1 MHKTSAER
9 GNSRSSRVGTVR
21 LVIAVA
27 VALALLHTTGS
38 TGFGGYLHRGQTR
51 PDLQTNFAGSSL
63 ATQSLLRPSA
73 YTSEK
78 PEVQANAMPEEVL
91 DLSSFLTA
99 AAAAAP
105 VKLEPMDFAMQFLI
119 ALIPAIVV
127 EFFVLEPVQNLLA
140 SLGLRPKKED
150 RDYVAGSDETIKV
163 QRAFDFQAWEEQR
176 KNPDR
181 YWSILGATLTSST
194 MLTRLQGPLFFL
206 NLVAA
211 SVLFYS
217 RYLVPDG
224 YPVVALPTLPFT
236 LCSFALGLLV
246 TFRVNTSNN
255 RYVTARNKWGSILN
269 ISRDL
274 SQQACLWAVRKE
286 DGIDYARWVPAF
298 SLALMCHLR
307 DPRSHDLEAELRAA
321 AGPEESANGDGTGL
335 SDAEIK
341 EILSRPEGMNA
352 PHFVLHRLRA
362 MTTGLGVTDEQR
374 LLMEHNITRLVDD
387 LGACENIFATPI
399 PLGYTKHLTRF
410 LFLWLLLLPLALENQ
425 LGYGVVF
432 VQQLLAFGL
441 LGVEDIGIQIE
452 EPFAVLPLKR
462 ITTKIA
468 LEAQIVRKNA
478 SELDVSE
485 YNEAL
490 QAATPPLAQ
499 VPAAPESKPIAPATP
514 AVQPAPVMPAAAA
527 AAAAP
532 AAAAPFIMPAS
543 DAEDLDE
550 DFLNWLRDSKLY
562 KYRDTFVA
570 QGYDDL
576 EILSEATT
584 QELEELAALSG
595 MPAGHVRH
603 FLRGVEKLQLQGG
616 AELQSRREQLEMLS
630 QM

>member
-181 YWSILGATLTSST
+181 YWSILVST

-321 AGPEESANGDGTGL
+321 AGPEESANGD
-335 SDAEIK
+335 
-341 EILSRPEGMNA
+341 A
-352 PHFVLHRLRA
+352 PVRA

-527 AAAAP
+527 AC
-532 AAAAPFIMPAS
+532 
-543 DAEDLDE
+543 
-550 DFLNWLRDSKLY
+550 
-562 KYRDTFVA
+562 
-570 QGYDDL
+570 
-576 EILSEATT
+576 
-584 QELEELAALSG
+584 
-595 MPAGHVRH
+595 HVRH

-616 AELQSRREQLEMLS
+616 AELQSRREQL
-630 QM
+630 